1 MHGGTGHSANGRAVV
16 RQPSRRDRLH
26 AETVM
31 EIKRAARQLLSCED
45 GSGVSLR
52 GIARSLGLTPAA
64 IYRYYPAAESLV
76 DDLRRDLCE
85 ELKLVIELAADD
97 GGDDDAAARTKQ
109 MALAFRAWALEHPHE
124 FALLFNPRS
133 HARTGTCDA
142 SYEIGCVFLDEFAGM
157 WRRNAIRPAPGILAE
172 RPAEFHLDPKLT
184 VLYPDLSSG
193 LAIAFLRVWAT
204 VCGSVMMEV
213 NGHVG
218 WLIQDHQVFFET
230 GLTNI
235 I

>member
-1 MHGGTGHSANGRAVV
+1 MHAGTGHSATGRTVT

-26 AETVM
+26 AETATK
-31 EIKRAARQLLSCED
+31 IKRVARQLLSCEG

-52 GIARSLGLTPAA
+52 GIARAVGVTPAA
-64 IYRYYPAAESLV
+64 IYRYYPGAESLV

-85 ELKLVIELAADD
+85 ELKLAIELAADD
-97 GGDDDAAARTKQ
+97 AGDDGAARTRQ
-109 MALAFRAWALEHPHE
+109 MALAFRAWALEHPRE
-124 FALLFNPRS
+124 FALLFNPRTP
-133 HARTGTCDA
+133 ARTGACDA

-157 WRRNAIRPAPGILAE
+157 WRRKAIKPPPGVLAE
-172 RPAEFHLDPKLT
+172 RRAEFRLDPRLR

-193 LAIAFLRVWAT
+193 LVLAFLRVWAT

-218 WLIQDHQVFFET
+218 WLIQDRQVFLET

-235 I
+235 L